1 MGPGGIAVIILSSA
15 AAVIAI
21 AIAYAV
27 IRLGRVIDQFSKAI
41 KDVTNETTPLLEEVT
56 TTVKLVNGPLTSLN
70 KVTKTVEDVTTKIA
84 ESTSS
89 FLDKNE
95 IAMKVASGL
104 LGAAKLRKK
113 SAKKKARKRK
123 DYDEEDFD

>member
-84 ESTSS
+84 GSTNS

>member
-1 MGPGGIAVIILSSA
+1 M
-15 AAVIAI
+15 
-21 AIAYAV
+21 
-27 IRLGRVIDQFSKAI
+27 
-41 KDVTNETTPLLEEVT
+41 
-56 TTVKLVNGPLTSLN
+56 KLVNGPLTSLN

-84 ESTSS
+84 GSTSS

>member
-84 ESTSS
+84 GSTSS

-123 DYDEEDFD
+123 DSDEEDFD

>member
-56 TTVKLVNGPLTSLN
+56 TTVKLVNGPLSSLN

-84 ESTSS
+84 GSTSS

-113 SAKKKARKRK
+113 SAKKNARKRK

>member
-1 MGPGGIAVIILSSA
+1 MGPGGIAVIILASA

-84 ESTSS
+84 GSTSG
-89 FLDKNE
+89 FLDKND
-95 IAMKVASGL
+95 IAMKVAGGL
-104 LGAAKLRKK
+104 LSAAKLRKK
-113 SAKKKARKRK
+113 SSKKKSRRRK

>member
-56 TTVKLVNGPLTSLN
+56 Q
-70 KVTKTVEDVTTKIA
+70 
-84 ESTSS
+84 
-89 FLDKNE
+89 
-95 IAMKVASGL
+95 
-104 LGAAKLRKK
+104 R
-113 SAKKKARKRK
+113 
-123 DYDEEDFD
+123 

>member
-15 AAVIAI
+15 TAVIAI

-84 ESTSS
+84 GSTSS

>member
-84 ESTSS
+84 GSTSS

>member
-70 KVTKTVEDVTTKIA
+70 KMTKTVEDVTTKIA
-84 ESTSS
+84 GSTSS